1 MSAAW
6 RILVLAIA
14 LCIGAIA
21 IFWRLT
27 DASPFLDEGFTLWV
41 GGQPV
46 PQLLALVASSDNS
59 PPLFHLYTHALGW
72 LHLHAWD
79 YRWFCAPFGLVTIA
93 ASWGVAQRLFG
104 DRAAAVAALL
114 TATSPLLVDWDRMYR
129 MYAPFVAL
137 SVLSWWLLVL
147 VAERTQTKPPMWLA
161 IAYVVIAAC
170 VPLLHYAGLL
180 VVASQAAYAFA
191 RRRTA
196 WLALG
201 ACALAAAGL
210 LAWLPG
216 MREQFARGG
225 SLVLS
230 NQVYWLGAAR
240 NLFAPYLPT
249 AAAQT
254 RPTFD
259 WLITALAL
267 WIVAAALWIWRR
279 TALPFMVAPAIVQ
292 AAASALL
299 GKDFVNPRYLLYVQP
314 IFAVCTGAITA
325 AQRTRFFGLAVAF
338 AVLACNV
345 VGLQNLLLDPYY
357 QRSDWYAVSA
367 LLVTQE
373 HAGDAIV
380 LDQGYM
386 HYVVD
391 DLNGFRGHATFRV
404 DSSESVRAFDAWL
417 RARPTSRV
425 WYVENQFYYPDPQR
439 AVFTTLRAHRLA
451 LGTYEQKRRSP
462 ADAVAVVLF
471 GPAER

>member
-1 MSAAW
+1 VSAARRFAW
-6 RILVLAIA
+6 LAIA

-41 GGQPV
+41 GAQPV
-46 PQLLALVASSDNS
+46 PRLLTLVASCDNS

-72 LHLHAWD
+72 LHLRAWD
-79 YRWFCAPFGLVTIA
+79 YRWFTAPFGLVTIA

-104 DRAAAVAALL
+104 DRAAAIAGLV

-147 VAERTQTKPPMWLA
+147 AAERSQRGPPIWFA
-161 IAYVVIAAC
+161 IAYMASAAC
-170 VPLLHYAGLL
+170 VPLLHYTGLL
-180 VVASQAAYAFA
+180 VLASQAAYACA
-191 RRRTA
+191 RRRA
-196 WLALG
+196 DWLALG
-201 ACALAAAGL
+201 ACGLAAAGL

-216 MREQFARGG
+216 LREQFARGG

-230 NQVYWLGAAR
+230 NQVYWLGVAR
-240 NLFAPYLPT
+240 NLFASYVP
-249 AAAQT
+249 AAGTQT
-254 RPTFD
+254 RA
-259 WLITALAL
+259 ALDGLGTVLVAG
-267 WIVAAALWIWRR
+267 IVAAALWIGRR
-279 TALPFMVAPAIVQ
+279 NALPFMFAPAIVQ
-292 AAASALL
+292 AGASALI

-314 IFAVCTGAITA
+314 FFAICIGAMTA
-325 AQRTRFFGLAVAF
+325 AQRVRFFGFAAAL
-338 AVLACNV
+338 AVLAFNV

-357 QRSDWYAVSA
+357 QRSDWYAVAA
-367 LLVTQE
+367 LLVTKG
-373 HAGDAIV
+373 HADDAIV

-404 DSSESVRAFDAWL
+404 DSGESVHAFDAWL
-417 RARPTSRV
+417 RARPKSRV

-439 AVFTTLRAHRLA
+439 EAFASLRATRPA
-451 LGTYEQKRRSP
+451 LGTYEQQRRSP
-462 ADAVAVVLF
+462 ADAVGVVLF
-471 GPAER
+471 GPARR